1 MFSEPHI
8 VPKECPG
15 KWKDFGREECIRIP
29 SRLDKELMEDADVA
43 CKLYHSKAKLF
54 EVINME
60 QVELILS
67 YSNIFKT
74 YIHKLDLKLTIII
87 LQTNLEIG
95 GWDLLILED
104 HLRIIHH
111 IQIQEKK
118 LHSRTSRQVS
128 QLLTLQ
134 EIAST

>member
-1 MFSEPHI
+1 MLEISTFTIYAYFYSNYIFSEPHI

-29 SRLDKELMEDADVA
+29 PSLDTEKMEDADEA

-67 YSNIFKT
+67 YSNIFET
-74 YIHKLDLKLTIII
+74 HIHKH
-87 LQTNLEIG
+87 N
-95 GWDLLILED
+95 
-104 HLRIIHH
+104 
-111 IQIQEKK
+111 
-118 LHSRTSRQVS
+118 
-128 QLLTLQ
+128 
-134 EIAST
+134 